1 MLTQTKITV
10 TELFENKPDVTLTS
24 YIAGTSAELPFNE
37 KRKAILVIPGG
48 AYAFCSD
55 READPITRLPRGG
68 LQHVRSPLFRI
79 PHGQSRM
86 AESPYRRFRRN
97 EIYP

>member
-55 READPITRLPRGG
+55 READPIAHAYLAAGFNTFVLRYSVYRTGNPVWPNPLSTLPP
-68 LQHVRSPLFRI
+68 Q
-79 PHGQSRM
+79 
-86 AESPYRRFRRN
+86 
-97 EIYP
+97 

>member
-48 AYAFCSD
+48 A
-55 READPITRLPRGG
+55 
-68 LQHVRSPLFRI
+68 
-79 PHGQSRM
+79 
-86 AESPYRRFRRN
+86 
-97 EIYP
+97 